1 MEKKLARHRRAAQVS
16 AFSQPTAPPVSHA
29 RPPQTQPPAIAQPT
43 KVMTESISLTT
54 SAKKI
59 SASVAD
65 AGAYITGLASR
76 LVDGVGENGIDELSW
91 TNAGIAHTLL
101 GARIMPYPGAFSAV
115 RPMTRFLIISSQP
128 GNQSHVEK
136 LTAAA
141 RIALSNRDPLA
152 ADKAIKA
159 LGAVDGFQTQVTG
172 V

>member
-1 MEKKLARHRRAAQVS
+1 
-16 AFSQPTAPPVSHA
+16 
-29 RPPQTQPPAIAQPT
+29 
-43 KVMTESISLTT
+43 MTESISLTT

-59 SASVAD
+59 SAIVATG
-65 AGAYITGLASR
+65 GAYITSLASR
-76 LVDGVGENGIDELSW
+76 LVGNVAENAIAEISWVNGGI
-91 TNAGIAHTLL
+91 THTLL
-101 GARIMPYPGAFSAV
+101 GTRILPFPGAFSAV

-141 RIALSNRDPLA
+141 RIALSHRDPLA
-152 ADKAIKA
+152 ADKATKA